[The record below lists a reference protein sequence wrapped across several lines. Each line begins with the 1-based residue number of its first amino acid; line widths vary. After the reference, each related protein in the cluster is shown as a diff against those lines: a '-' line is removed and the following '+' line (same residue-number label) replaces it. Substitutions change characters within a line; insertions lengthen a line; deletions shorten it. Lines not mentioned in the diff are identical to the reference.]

1 MKNKENIVRLPV
13 KGAEVTSPF
22 VALCQTPAQAE
33 RRERRRKKDRNRR
46 AVRLLMLECVVL
58 AAALVGWTWVVLRIP

>member
-1 MKNKENIVRLPV
+1 M
-13 KGAEVTSPF
+13 TSPF